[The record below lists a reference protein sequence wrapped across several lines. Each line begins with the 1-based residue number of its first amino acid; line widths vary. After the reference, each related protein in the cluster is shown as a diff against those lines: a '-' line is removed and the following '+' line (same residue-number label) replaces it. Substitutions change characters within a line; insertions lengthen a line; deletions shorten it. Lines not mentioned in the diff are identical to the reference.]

1 MNRTTCQPTRREFL
15 QKAAAASAFSI
26 IPRQVMGGTAQPA
39 PSARINVAVIGT
51 GGQGIVNLKQLLTEP
66 DVHIAALCDLNDE
79 SDYRAFYY
87 GGTAGLKPALKLV
100 AEKAGEACPTYRDY
114 REMLERK
121 DIDAVLV
128 ATPDHSHAM
137 ISLAVIRS
145 GRHLYCEKPLC
156 RTVDETR
163 IVTEAAR
170 QAGVATQL
178 GNYGHSSED
187 IRTLCE
193 WIWDGAIGD
202 IREVHAWTST
212 GARRWTNLTDRPED
226 SPPVPAGFDWERWL
240 EPGPARAYHPD
251 YAPVRW
257 RAWWQ
262 FGSGTIGDFAC
273 HHLDPAFWAL
283 KLDQVE
289 RFRVEAS
296 SYGATKE
303 VCPAAS
309 LVYFDFPARAGLPPL
324 RIHWYEG
331 GLLPPRPAELEA
343 GRSLGDNG
351 IMYIGTRG
359 TILGGGWSRSPRII
373 PESKMKEY
381 QRPPKTLPR
390 VAGHHRDWL
399 DACHGRGKAS
409 NNFDYSGPLTEF
421 TLMGN
426 VALRAR
432 KSLEFDWKNLRITNE
447 ADANQYLKPELREG
461 RTL

>member
-1 MNRTTCQPTRREFL
+1 MDRTAHRPTRRNFL
-15 QKAAAASAFSI
+15 QKAAAASALTI
-26 IPRQVMGGTAQPA
+26 IPRHVMGGTAQPA
-39 PSARINVAVIGT
+39 PSARLNVAVIGT
-51 GGQGIVNLKQLLTEP
+51 GGQGIVNLKQLCNEP

-87 GGTAGLKPALKLV
+87 GGTAGLKPAVKLV
-100 AEKAGEACPTYRDY
+100 QEKYGQACPTYRDY
-114 REMLERK
+114 REMLARK

-156 RTVDETR
+156 RTVHETR
-163 IVTEAAR
+163 VVTEAAR

-187 IRTLCE
+187 IRMLCE
-193 WIWDGAIGD
+193 WIWDGAIGE

-212 GARRWTNLTDRPED
+212 GARRWTDLTDRPKD
-226 SPPVPAGFDWERWL
+226 APPVPAGFDWERWL

-289 RFRVEAS
+289 NFRVEAS
-296 SYGATKE
+296 SYGSTQE

-324 RIHWYEG
+324 RINWYEG
-331 GLLPPRPAELEA
+331 GLLPPRPVELEA

-351 IMYIGTRG
+351 IMYVGTRG
-359 TILGGGWSRSPRII
+359 TILGGGWSRSPRLI

-399 DACHGRGKAS
+399 NACKGEGKAS
-409 NNFDYSGPLTEF
+409 SHFDYSGPLTEF

-432 KSLEFDWKNLRITNE
+432 KSLEFDWKNLRITND